1 MMDYYRSPEALVRLR
16 RAGKREERG
25 QQKENKE
32 RICPALG
39 GLPAWALGP
48 HPPHPDLHHCP
59 GLPRPPAWG
68 AGQYCEGRRCWGA
81 ARGSSVTFL
90 GVEASLVTPVCQ
102 CKGWQ
107 RDASPLPILAPWL
120 PRAAWMG
127 PRRRRAGA
135 PAPSS
140 VSLLCTQRAG
150 EKAVPGRGSKAFSP
164 YFHPPPTS
172 CPKSCP

>member
-25 QQKENKE
+25 QQKEDKE

-90 GVEASLVTPVCQ
+90 GMEASLQ
-102 CKGWQ
+102 FASARDGKGM
-107 RDASPLPILAPWL
+107 R
-120 PRAAWMG
+120 
-127 PRRRRAGA
+127 
-135 PAPSS
+135 
-140 VSLLCTQRAG
+140 LLCPFLHLDCPGLPGWDRGGVALVPQHRLLSLSSAPKGQGRKLSRG
-150 EKAVPGRGSKAFSP
+150 EVAKPSA
-164 YFHPPPTS
+164 PTFIRLQHLARS
-172 CPKSCP
+172 LALND

>member
-25 QQKENKE
+25 QQKEDKE

-59 GLPRPPAWG
+59 GLPRLPSWG
-68 AGQYCEGRRCWGA
+68 AGQYCGGRRCWGA
-81 ARGSSVTFL
+81 ARGSSGTFL

-102 CKGWQ
+102 CKVWQ
-107 RDASPLPILAPWL
+107 GDASPLPILAPCL
-120 PRAAWMG
+120 PRAA
-127 PRRRRAGA
+127 
-135 PAPSS
+135 
-140 VSLLCTQRAG
+140 
-150 EKAVPGRGSKAFSP
+150 
-164 YFHPPPTS
+164 
-172 CPKSCP
+172 